1 MIEIR
6 KSADR
11 GNVNWGWLNTFHSF
25 SFGDYYD
32 PKQMQFGPLRVLNE
46 DFISGGGGFPTH
58 PHQNMEII
66 TYVLK
71 GALAH
76 KDSMGNKEVIY
87 ENEIQK
93 MTAGSGV
100 FHSEF
105 NNSETEPVHLFQTWI
120 MPDKN
125 GLAPSYDQKK
135 YSVQQ
140 RKNLLQLIVSPQRSD
155 STIHI
160 HQDAKMFISSL
171 DENFSLTR
179 SLQNGRGVYLHLIKG
194 ALDVNGATISSGDA
208 LKITAENSI
217 AIFAK
222 SESELIL
229 FDVKMN

>member
-125 GLAPSYDQKK
+125 GLTPTYDQKK
-135 YSVQQ
+135 YSVHQ
-140 RKNLLQLIVSPQRSD
+140 RKNLLQLIVSPEISE

-160 HQDAKMFISSL
+160 HQDAKMFISCL
-171 DENFSLTR
+171 DENFSLKH

-217 AIFAK
+217 AISAK